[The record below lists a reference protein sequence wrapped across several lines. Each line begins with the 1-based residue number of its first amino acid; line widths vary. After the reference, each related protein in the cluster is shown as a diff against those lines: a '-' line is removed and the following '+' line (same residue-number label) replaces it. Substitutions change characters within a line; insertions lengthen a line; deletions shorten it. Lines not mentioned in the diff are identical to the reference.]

1 MKRKWIGYVVLLA
14 AICLLAGCGTKQ
26 EQLPAASG
34 EITESAPMESVPS
47 VSGQPGSEITE
58 SPSAGTSGEIPEVT
72 EKDLEDAIN
81 TASRFAWDW
90 FCDNIHVDHSDVIMD
105 DYAGGEWSYERIN
118 EGNIRTVDDVVRL
131 AEQYFTEDVAKEL
144 VSYKQWLEKE
154 NGLYV
159 SATDGLGDP
168 MIESYTI
175 QMKKDSPT
183 QYTLMV
189 TEMFNGEQLVDP
201 YVVHYQYE
209 NGHWVFDHAFMCCF
223 DVPIQFEK

>member
-1 MKRKWIGYVVLLA
+1 MKGKRISYVVLIA
-14 AICLLAGCGTKQ
+14 AICFLAGCGTKQ

-34 EITESAPMESVPS
+34 DITESTPMESVFS
-47 VSGQPGSEITE
+47 ASDQPASETLE
-58 SPSAGTSGEIPEVT
+58 SPSAGTEIPEVT
-72 EKDLEDAIN
+72 EKDLENAIN

-90 FCDNIHVDHSDVIMD
+90 FCDNVYVDHSDVIMD
-105 DYAGGEWSYERIN
+105 DYAGGEWSYERISK
-118 EGNIRTVDDVVRL
+118 ENIRTVDDVIRL
-131 AEQYFTEDVAKEL
+131 TEQYFTEDVAEEL

-168 MIESYTI
+168 MIDSYTI

-183 QYTLMV
+183 QYTLTV
-189 TEMFNGEQLVDP
+189 TEIFNGEQMVDP

-209 NGHWVFDHAFMCCF
+209 DGHWVFDHAFMCCF